1 MKRLTPLAVALGF
14 LVGLTPVAQADQLA
28 ATLPIRPQ
36 SLTIEQYNA
45 LVAIEQ
51 NPENVTIGEI
61 RAGYRDENVQFAT
74 DALSVGF
81 LLSLAGTVLTILII
95 QGLSL

>member
-1 MKRLTPLAVALGF
+1 MKRPTTLAIALGF
-14 LVGLTPVAQADQLA
+14 FVSLTPAVQADPLA
-28 ATLPIRPQ
+28 AALPIRPQ
-36 SLTIEQYNA
+36 SLTTEQYNA

-51 NPENVTIGEI
+51 NPENVAIGEI
-61 RAGYRDENVQFAT
+61 HAGYRDENVQFTT

-81 LLSLAGTVLTILII
+81 LLSFAGALAIVLIT

>member
-1 MKRLTPLAVALGF
+1 MNQKSKIAAALALLISILPA
-14 LVGLTPVAQADQLA
+14 AQAEQPPA
-28 ATLPIRPQ
+28 PLPIRPQ
-36 SLTIEQYNA
+36 TLTTEQYNA

-51 NPENVTIGEI
+51 NPENVVIGDI

-81 LLSLAGTVLTILII
+81 LTSLAGTLLTIIII
-95 QGLSL
+95 QAFSL

>member
-1 MKRLTPLAVALGF
+1 MKRSST
-14 LVGLTPVAQADQLA
+14 LA
-28 ATLPIRPQ
+28 ATLALVIGLLPAAHADQQTPLPIRPQ

-51 NPENVTIGEI
+51 NPENIVIGDI
-61 RAGYRDENVQFAT
+61 RAGYRDESVQFAT
-74 DALSVGF
+74 DALSIGF
-81 LLSLAGTVLTILII
+81 LASLAGTLLTILII